1 MERYLKSIDKSLK
14 TIAKELKKMNDIKQ
28 QAAPF
33 EKKYKD
39 ASCCDVDIENI
50 RPEGSI

>member
-14 TIAKELKKMNDIKQ
+14 TIASELKKMNQSQ
-28 QAAPF
+28 QAEPF

-39 ASCCDVDIENI
+39 APCCDMDIENI